1 MHNKQQITPKYWMF
15 HTKTSDDVFV
25 LTASKCYNLCVE
37 KAKKLYPDMVEEYF
51 ALEDT
56 NYMFSL
62 FEINLCY

>member
-1 MHNKQQITPKYWMF
+1 MKTNQQITPKYWMF
-15 HTKTSDDVFV
+15 HIKTSDDVFV

-51 ALEDT
+51 ALEGT

>member
-1 MHNKQQITPKYWMF
+1 MHNKQQFNPKYWMF
-15 HTKTSDDVFV
+15 HNKTSDDVFIA
-25 LTASKCYNLCVE
+25 TASKCYNLCVE

-51 ALEDT
+51 ALDNT

>member
-1 MHNKQQITPKYWMF
+1 MHNKQQFNPKYWMF

-56 NYMFSL
+56 NYMFSF
-62 FEINLCY
+62 FEINLGY